1 MNKKYLT
8 KEDISFITS
17 LKEDCYNRKERSFLS
32 ILFSTDLIDMNRFK
46 KDLLDNAEDL
56 FDFFS
61 ESDVIFFT
69 NGAFYLGK
77 YKEDFWLYSS
87 EGELWGA
94 GKQIQNTCNI
104 IRMNEFAPLEYKGDI
119 NDKLK
124 RDGLPDY
131 DSIIN
136 EYKLFCLEKGM
147 IFNESDEDWAIESA
161 DFNKMIYE
169 KYGME

>member
-1 MNKKYLT
+1 MLNKEKA
-8 KEDISFITS
+8 FIKA
-17 LKEDCYNRKERSFLS
+17 LVKNYHGNKERSFLS
-32 ILFSTDLIDMNRFK
+32 VLFSTDLIDMSRFK

-77 YKEDFWLYSS
+77 YKENFWLYSS

-104 IRMNEFAPLEYKGDI
+104 IRMNEFAPLEYKEDI
-119 NDKLK
+119 NNKLK
-124 RDGLPDY
+124 RDDLPDY
-131 DSIIN
+131 DTIID
-136 EYKLFCLEKGM
+136 EYKSFCLNQGL
-147 IFNESDEDWAIESA
+147 IFNESDEDWAIESE
-161 DFNKMIYE
+161 DFNKMIQE
-169 KYGME
+169 KYGFE

>member
-1 MNKKYLT
+1 MLD
-8 KEDISFITS
+8 KEKAFIEA
-17 LKEDCYNRKERSFLS
+17 LVQNYHGNKERSFLS
-32 ILFSTDLIDMNRFK
+32 ILFATDVIDISRFQ

-94 GKQIQNTCNI
+94 GKQI
-104 IRMNEFAPLEYKGDI
+104 
-119 NDKLK
+119 
-124 RDGLPDY
+124 
-131 DSIIN
+131 
-136 EYKLFCLEKGM
+136 
-147 IFNESDEDWAIESA
+147 
-161 DFNKMIYE
+161 
-169 KYGME
+169 